1 MDDPLTKP
9 VFVALGVVIVTVGFG
24 LVTYFLKS
32 QAKGSRKRPVAL
44 DPQKKIPFKLI
55 DKKIVSHD
63 TRRFRFELQS
73 PEHILGLPVGNHMYL
88 SAKVDGNLV
97 IRPYTP
103 VTSDDEVGYFEL
115 VIKVYFKNVH
125 PKYPDGGKM
134 SQYLDTLSIGDT
146 VDIRGP
152 AGKLTYLGRGK
163 FGIKENAKEPVQFR
177 TAKNVGLIA
186 GGTGITPMLQII
198 SAVIKDSEDKTNIT
212 LLFANQTE
220 KDILVRPELE
230 ELAKEC
236 ENFELWY
243 TLDRPPE
250 GWPYSSGFIND
261 VMLKEHMPPPGP
273 DTQILMCGP
282 PPMINYAC
290 IPNLEKLGYTPDMYF
305 PF

>member
-1 MDDPLTKP
+1 MDDRLMKP
-9 VFVALGVVIVTVGFG
+9 VFVAAGVVIVTMAFG
-24 LVTYFLKS
+24 VVTFFL
-32 QAKGSRKRPVAL
+32 RKQGNGKKNRPVAL
-44 DPQKKIPFKLI
+44 DPQKKIPFKLVV
-55 DKKIVSHD
+55 KKIVSHD

-88 SAKVDGNLV
+88 SAKIDGSLV

-134 SQYLDTLSIGDT
+134 SQYLDSLEIGDT

-152 AGKLTYLGRGK
+152 SGKLTYVGRGK
-163 FGIKENAKEPVQFR
+163 FAIKENAKEPKFR

-220 KDILVRPELE
+220 RDILVRPELE
-230 ELAKEC
+230 ELDQEC
-236 ENFELWY
+236 ENFKLWY
-243 TLDRPPE
+243 TLDKPPD

-261 VMLKEHMPPPGP
+261 TMLKEHMPPPGP

-282 PPMINYAC
+282 PPMINFAC
-290 IPNLEKLGYTPDMYF
+290 IPNLEKLGYTSDMYF

>member
-1 MDDPLTKP
+1 MKP
-9 VFVALGVVIVTVGFG
+9 VFVAAGVVIVTMAFG
-24 LVTYFLKS
+24 VVTFFL
-32 QAKGSRKRPVAL
+32 RKQGNGKKNRPVAL
-44 DPQKKIPFKLI
+44 DPQKKIPFKLV
-55 DKKIVSHD
+55 DRKIVSHD

-88 SAKVDGNLV
+88 SAKIDGSLV

-134 SQYLDTLSIGDT
+134 SQYLDSLEIGDT

-152 AGKLTYLGRGK
+152 SGKLTYVGRGK
-163 FGIKENAKEPVQFR
+163 FAIKENAKEPKFR

-220 KDILVRPELE
+220 RDILVRPELE
-230 ELAKEC
+230 ELDQEC
-236 ENFELWY
+236 ENFKLWY
-243 TLDRPPE
+243 TLDKPPD

-261 VMLKEHMPPPGP
+261 TMLKEHMPPPGP

-282 PPMINYAC
+282 PPMINFAC
-290 IPNLEKLGYTPDMYF
+290 IPNLEKLGYTSDMYF

>member
-1 MDDPLTKP
+1 MDDRLMKP
-9 VFVALGVVIVTVGFG
+9 VFVAAGVVIVTMAFG
-24 LVTYFLKS
+24 VVTFFL
-32 QAKGSRKRPVAL
+32 RKQGNGKKNRPVAL
-44 DPQKKIPFKLI
+44 DPQKKIPFKLV

-88 SAKVDGNLV
+88 SAKIDGSLV

-134 SQYLDTLSIGDT
+134 SQYLDSLEIGDT

-152 AGKLTYLGRGK
+152 SGKLTYVGRGK
-163 FGIKENAKEPVQFR
+163 FAIKENAKEPKFR

-220 KDILVRPELE
+220 RDILVRPELE
-230 ELAKEC
+230 ELDQEC
-236 ENFELWY
+236 ENFKLWY
-243 TLDRPPE
+243 TLDKPPD

-261 VMLKEHMPPPGP
+261 TMLKEHMPPPGP

-282 PPMINYAC
+282 PPMINFAC
-290 IPNLEKLGYTPDMYF
+290 IPNLEKLGYTSDMYF

>member
-1 MDDPLTKP
+1 MKP
-9 VFVALGVVIVTVGFG
+9 VFVAAGVVIVTMAFG
-24 LVTYFLKS
+24 VVTFFL
-32 QAKGSRKRPVAL
+32 RKQGNGKKNRPVAL
-44 DPQKKIPFKLI
+44 DPQKKIPFKLV

-88 SAKVDGNLV
+88 SAKIDGSLV

-134 SQYLDTLSIGDT
+134 SQYLDSLEIGDT

-152 AGKLTYLGRGK
+152 SGKLTYVGRGK
-163 FGIKENAKEPVQFR
+163 FAIKENAKEPKFR

-220 KDILVRPELE
+220 RDILVRPELE
-230 ELAKEC
+230 ELDQEC
-236 ENFELWY
+236 ENFKLWY
-243 TLDRPPE
+243 TLDKPPD

-261 VMLKEHMPPPGP
+261 TMLKEHMPPPGP

-282 PPMINYAC
+282 PPMINFAC
-290 IPNLEKLGYTPDMYF
+290 IPNLEKLGYTSDMYF

>member
-1 MDDPLTKP
+1 
-9 VFVALGVVIVTVGFG
+9 
-24 LVTYFLKS
+24 
-32 QAKGSRKRPVAL
+32 
-44 DPQKKIPFKLI
+44 
-55 DKKIVSHD
+55 
-63 TRRFRFELQS
+63 
-73 PEHILGLPVGNHMYL
+73 MYL
-88 SAKVDGNLV
+88 SAKINDSLV

-134 SQYLDTLSIGDT
+134 SQYLDTLNIGDT

-152 AGKLTYLGRGK
+152 SGKLTYVGRGK
-163 FGIKENAKEPVQFR
+163 FAIKENAKEPIKFR
-177 TAKNVGLIA
+177 TAKNIGLIA

-198 SAVIKDSEDKTNIT
+198 SAVIKDTEDKTNIT

-220 KDILVRPELE
+220 RDILVRPELE
-230 ELAKEC
+230 ELAQEC
-236 ENFELWY
+236 ENFKLWY

-250 GWPYSSGFIND
+250 GWPYSSGFID
-261 VMLKEHMPPPGP
+261 DTMLKEHMPPPGP

-290 IPNLEKLGYTPDMYF
+290 IPNLEKLGYTSDMYF

>member
-1 MDDPLTKP
+1 MDDPFAKP
-9 VFVALGVVIVTVGFG
+9 VFVGLGVVMVTVAFG
-24 LVTYFLKS
+24 LITYFFKK
-32 QAKGSRKRPVAL
+32 QGEDARPVAL

-73 PEHILGLPVGNHMYL
+73 PEHKLGLPVGNHMYL
-88 SAKVDGNLV
+88 SAKVDDKLV

-103 VTSDDEVGYFEL
+103 VTSDDELGYFEL

-125 PKYPDGGKM
+125 PKYPEGGKM
-134 SQYLDTLSIGDT
+134 SQYLDSLEIGDT

-152 AGKLTYLGRGK
+152 SGKLTYLGRGK
-163 FGIKENAKEPVQFR
+163 FAVKENTKDPVKFR

-198 SAVIKDSEDKTNIT
+198 SAVIKDSEDKTNIS

-236 ENFELWY
+236 QNFTLWY
-243 TLDRPPE
+243 TLDKPPE

-261 VMLKEHMPPPGP
+261 TMIKDHMPAPGP

>member
-1 MDDPLTKP
+1 MDDRLMKP
-9 VFVALGVVIVTVGFG
+9 VFVAAGVVIVTMAFG
-24 LVTYFLKS
+24 VVTFFL
-32 QAKGSRKRPVAL
+32 RKQGNGKKNRPVAL
-44 DPQKKIPFKLI
+44 DPQKKIPFKLVN
-55 DKKIVSHD
+55 KKIVSHD

-88 SAKVDGNLV
+88 SAKIDGSLV

-134 SQYLDTLSIGDT
+134 SQYLDSLEIGDT

-152 AGKLTYLGRGK
+152 SGKLTYVGRGK
-163 FGIKENAKEPVQFR
+163 FAIKENAKEPKFR

-220 KDILVRPELE
+220 RDILVRPELE
-230 ELAKEC
+230 ELDQEC
-236 ENFELWY
+236 ENFKLWY
-243 TLDRPPE
+243 TLDKPPD

-261 VMLKEHMPPPGP
+261 AMLKEHMPPPGP

-282 PPMINYAC
+282 PPMINFAC
-290 IPNLEKLGYTPDMYF
+290 IPNLEKLGYTSDMYF

>member
-1 MDDPLTKP
+1 M
-9 VFVALGVVIVTVGFG
+9 VTVAFG
-24 LVTYFLKS
+24 VITYLFKT
-32 QAKGSRKRPVAL
+32 QGSKKRPVAL
-44 DPQKKIPFKLI
+44 DPNKKIPFKLI
-55 DKKIVSHD
+55 DKKIISHD

-73 PEHILGLPVGNHMYL
+73 PEHKLGLPVGNHMYL
-88 SAKVDGNLV
+88 SAKIDGKLV
-97 IRPYTP
+97 VRPYTP
-103 VTSDDEVGYFEL
+103 VTSDDELGYFEL

-134 SQYLDTLSIGDT
+134 SQYLDLLEVGDT

-152 AGKLTYLGRGK
+152 SGKLTYLGRGK
-163 FGIKENAKEPVQFR
+163 FSIKENNKDPVQVR
-177 TAKNVGLIA
+177 RAKNVGLIA

-198 SAVIKDSEDKTNIT
+198 SAVIKDAGDNTNLT

-230 ELAKEC
+230 MLAKEC
-236 ENFELWY
+236 ENFKLWY

-261 VMLKEHMPPPGP
+261 SMLKEYMPCPGP